1 MTRTE
6 GSRLSLALALAT
18 VLFLTACGGGG
29 AADDERT
36 GVPALAVDD
45 ELRALLPDDVR
56 DAGSLTIATEPSYPP
71 ASSFAADGRTIVGF
85 EPDLGAALGQLLG
98 VRVEF
103 QAESFDT
110 VLDGLAAGR
119 YDAVMSA
126 MTDTPE
132 RRESTDFVNYFRAGS
147 AVVIQRGNPHGIH
160 DLNGLCGK
168 TVAVE
173 AGTVHIDLLGRSQV
187 HCAEQPIIVI
197 ESSSNDA
204 ALLELRTGRASAV
217 LTDYP
222 PAVFATTDER
232 TQTFFQLAS
241 DVQYEPGLYGIA
253 VARDRAALRDA
264 LAAALAHLVESGHYQ
279 RVLDTWDVAS
289 GAVSVVTVNGGAA

>member
-1 MTRTE
+1 MTRTRL
-6 GSRLSLALALAT
+6 SRFSLALSAL
-18 VLFLTACGGGG
+18 LFLTACGGGG
-29 AADDERT
+29 NAGEQPD
-36 GVPALAVDD
+36 GPPPLAVDD

-85 EPDLGAALGQLLG
+85 EPDLAAALGELLG
-98 VRVEF
+98 VQVEF
-103 QAESFDT
+103 RAEAFDT
-110 VLDGLAAGR
+110 VLDGLTAGQ

-132 RRESTDFVNYFRAGS
+132 RRAAADFVNYFRAGS
-147 AVVIQRGNPHGIH
+147 AIVIQRGNPRGIH
-160 DLNGLCGK
+160 DLGGLCGE

-173 AGTVHIDLLGRSQV
+173 AGTVHLDLLARSQED
-187 HCAEQPIIVI
+187 CGDSPIVVI
-197 ESSSNDA
+197 ESSSNDD

-222 PAVFATTDER
+222 PAVVATTDER
-232 TQTFFQLAS
+232 TQAFFQLAS

-253 VARDRAALRDA
+253 VSRDRAALRDA
-264 LAAALAHLVESGHYQ
+264 LTAALASLVESGHYQ
-279 RVLDTWDVAS
+279 HVLDDWDVAS
-289 GAVSVVTVNGGAA
+289 GGVSVVTVNGGAA

>member
-1 MTRTE
+1 MTRTRL
-6 GSRLSLALALAT
+6 SRFSLALSTL
-18 VLFLTACGGGG
+18 LFLTACGGGG
-29 AADDERT
+29 AVSEQPD
-36 GVPALAVDD
+36 GPPPLAVDD
-45 ELRALLPDDVR
+45 ELRALLPQDVR

-85 EPDLGAALGQLLG
+85 EPDLAAALGELLG

-103 QAESFDT
+103 RAEPFGT
-110 VLDGLAAGR
+110 VLDGLTAGH

-132 RRESTDFVNYFRAGS
+132 RRADADFVNYFRAGS
-147 AVVIQRGNPHGIH
+147 AIVIQRGNPRGIH
-160 DLNGLCGK
+160 DLGGLCGD

-173 AGTVHIDLLGRSQV
+173 AGTVHLDLLARSQAA
-187 HCAEQPIIVI
+187 CGDAPIVVI
-197 ESSSNDA
+197 ESSSNDD

-222 PAVFATTDER
+222 PAVVATTDER
-232 TQTFFQLAS
+232 TQAYFQLAS

-253 VARDRAALRDA
+253 VSRDRAALRDA
-264 LAAALAHLVESGHYQ
+264 LTAALASLVESGHYQ
-279 RVLDTWDVAS
+279 HVLDDWDVAS
-289 GAVSVVTVNGGAA
+289 GGVSVVTVNGGAA

>member
-1 MTRTE
+1 MTRTRR
-6 GSRLSLALALAT
+6 SRLSLTLVT
-18 VLFLTACGGGG
+18 VLFLAAACGDGGTAG
-29 AADDERT
+29 DAPA
-36 GVPALAVDD
+36 GVPPLAVDD

-85 EPDLGAALGQLLG
+85 EPDLAAAMGELLG

-103 QAESFDT
+103 RAESFDT

-132 RRESTDFVNYFRAGS
+132 RRESTDFVNYFQAGS
-147 AVVIQRGNPHGIH
+147 AVVIQRGNPRGIH
-160 DLNGLCGK
+160 DLGGLCGE

-173 AGTVHIDLLGRSQV
+173 AGTVHVDLLGRSQV
-187 HCAEQPIIVI
+187 HCGDQPIVVI
-197 ESSSNDA
+197 ESSSNDD

-232 TQTFFQLAS
+232 TQAFFQLAS

-253 VARDRAALRDA
+253 VSRDRTMLRDA
-264 LAAALAHLVESGHYQ
+264 LAAALARLVESGRYQ
-279 RVLDTWDVAS
+279 QVLDRWDVAS
-289 GAVSVVTVNGGAA
+289 GGVPVVTVNSGSA

>member
-1 MTRTE
+1 MTRTRL
-6 GSRLSLALALAT
+6 SRFSLALSAL
-18 VLFLTACGGGG
+18 LFLTACGGGG
-29 AADDERT
+29 TASEQPD
-36 GVPALAVDD
+36 GPPPLAVDD

-85 EPDLGAALGQLLG
+85 EPDLAAALGELLG

-103 QAESFDT
+103 RAEAFDT
-110 VLDGLAAGR
+110 VLDGLAAGH

-132 RRESTDFVNYFRAGS
+132 RRADADFVNYFRAGS
-147 AVVIQRGNPHGIH
+147 AIVIQRGNPRGIH
-160 DLNGLCGK
+160 DLGGLCGE

-173 AGTVHIDLLGRSQV
+173 AGTVHLDLLARSQAD
-187 HCAEQPIIVI
+187 CGDSPIVVI
-197 ESSSNDA
+197 ESSSNDD

-222 PAVFATTDER
+222 PAVVATTDER
-232 TQTFFQLAS
+232 TQAYFQLAS

-253 VARDRAALRDA
+253 VSRDRAALRDA
-264 LAAALAHLVESGHYQ
+264 LTAALASLVESGHYQ
-279 RVLDTWDVAS
+279 HVLDDWDVAS
-289 GAVSVVTVNGGAA
+289 GGVSVVTVNGGAA